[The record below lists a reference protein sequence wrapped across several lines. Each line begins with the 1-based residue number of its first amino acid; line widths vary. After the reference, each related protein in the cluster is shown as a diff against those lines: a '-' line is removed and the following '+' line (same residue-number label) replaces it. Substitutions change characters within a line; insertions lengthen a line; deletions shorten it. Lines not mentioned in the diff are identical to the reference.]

1 MPSSTDAN
9 RDTSKAAVLA
19 RLEKYET
26 IPPDQK
32 ENVTDLPRW
41 VKTALVMREV
51 DGLTW
56 NEAATRFNK
65 TGNTLSK
72 YGRSPAAKKWIE
84 HLAEFVEDP
93 VAMAKAYLS
102 ANALSVTL
110 DRLAFLQ
117 AAIEAGDYATGDKI
131 ARDLQDRMGIVPKKT
146 GSEGAIQVKIS
157 MGTSTLEIP
166 TIEADYEIIHGSDDE
181 DES

>member
-1 MPSSTDAN
+1 MPASTDKN

-26 IPPDQK
+26 IPPDKK
-32 ENVTDLPRW
+32 EKVTDLPRW

-56 NEAATRFNK
+56 NEAAARFNK

-72 YGRSPAAKKWIE
+72 YGRSPAAHIWIE
-84 HLAEFVEDP
+84 HLTEFVEDP

-117 AAIEAGDYATGDKI
+117 AAIEAGDYSTGDKI
-131 ARDLQDRMGIVPKKT
+131 AKDLQDRMGITAKKA
-146 GSEGAIQVKIS
+146 GSDGAISVNVS
-157 MGTSTLEIP
+157 FGGANFEAP
-166 TIEADYEIIHGSDDE
+166 VIEASWEVEGEDDE
-181 DES
+181 DA